1 LPGRFK
7 MAATML
13 LERIGGL
20 KGPARDVVLP
30 VVISDEES
38 GISLREGGAAS

>member
-1 LPGRFK
+1 
-7 MAATML
+7 MDATML

-38 GISLREGGAAS
+38 GISFREGGAAI

>member
-1 LPGRFK
+1 MGE

-13 LERIGGL
+13 LERIAGL

-38 GISLREGGAAS
+38 GISLRQGGVAS